1 MSARCSALTFVIGC
15 MILAEFVNP
24 SYSSP
29 RQSGIA
35 AIYSYQ
41 GSKTAS
47 GELAR
52 PGGLTAAHRT
62 LPFGTMVRVT
72 NRRNGRNVVV
82 RVNDRGPF
90 TRGRVIDLTPAAAR
104 QLAFSGTTPV
114 SLEVVGTR

>member
-1 MSARCSALTFVIGC
+1 MRARCNALTFVIGST
-15 MILAEFVNP
+15 ILTAFVDP
-24 SYSSP
+24 SNSSP
-29 RQSGIA
+29 PQSGIA

-62 LPFGTMVRVT
+62 LPFGTIVRVT
-72 NRRNGRNVVV
+72 NRRNGRTVVV
-82 RVNDRGPF
+82 RINDRGPF

-104 QLAFSGTTPV
+104 QLAFSGITPV
-114 SLEVVGTR
+114 SLEVVGKR